1 MDLERIRE
9 SLAKELVNLAN
20 KIENLETQAKLYPDL
35 EDRFTVSVYLKKI
48 LQSHLKIFFIETKFR
63 IRGIITNVW
72 RERRG
77 V

>member
-48 LQSHLKIFFIETKFR
+48 S
-63 IRGIITNVW
+63 
-72 RERRG
+72 
-77 V
+77 